1 VREPAKA
8 SRSLAFEELDHA
20 VTPMGLISLRRRR
33 MLSLDTEI
41 FEVKLGD
48 EFLMS
53 SLFTAGET
61 ALARLGLER
70 LAGESLDIAVGGL
83 GLGFTAAAA
92 LDDPRV
98 RSLLVLDAIEP
109 VIDWHRR
116 GLVPLG
122 ARLTG
127 DARCELVLGSF
138 FAFLRSPELGIDPR
152 DPGRTFD
159 GILLDIDHSPT
170 ALLHPDHAELYTT
183 TGLARLAAQI
193 RPGGVFAMWSNEPP
207 DTAFQ
212 ALLAAAFADQEA
224 RIIEFDNPL
233 QGRVAAATVY
243 LAAKA
248 S

>member
-1 VREPAKA
+1 MRAPG
-8 SRSLAFEELDHA
+8 SLAFEELDHA
-20 VTPMGLISLRRRR
+20 VTPMGVISLRRRR
-33 MLSLDTEI
+33 MLSLDTDV

-61 ALARLGLER
+61 ALSRLGLER
-70 LAGESLDIAVGGL
+70 LAGDDLDIAVGGL

-138 FAFLRSPELGIDPR
+138 FAFLGSPKLGLDPR

-159 GILLDIDHSPT
+159 GVLLDIDHSPT
-170 ALLHPDHAELYTT
+170 ALLHPDHAALYTAE
-183 TGLARLAAQI
+183 GLMRLAAQI

-207 DTAFQ
+207 DAAFQ
-212 ALLAAAFADQEA
+212 ARLATAFADQEA
-224 RIIEFDNPL
+224 RTIEFDNPL
-233 QGRVAAATVY
+233 QGRVATATVY
-243 LAAKA
+243 LAGKA
-248 S
+248 P